1 MQKDS
6 TTQQKIIM
14 KCVFGS
20 HLYGT
25 AISGISDKDYKGV
38 FLPDKR
44 QIYLGKIPKSITD
57 NTKKNSDTKNSSEDI
72 DSEIYSLH
80 YFLKLACE
88 GQTVALDMLHCP
100 NKLLIESS
108 VIWEEIAKN
117 RHLFYTKSLDA
128 FVGYARKQA
137 AKYGI
142 KGSRLNDAKR
152 VLDFLIASKVESLS
166 LKLSDV
172 WAKLPEGEHIIKHP
186 PDESHGLRLY
196 EVCGRK
202 LQETASIE
210 YAIPVIDR
218 FYQNY
223 GERAI
228 KAAQNIGVDWKAVS
242 HAFRAAIQV
251 KSILAEGTIN
261 FPLKEAKFLK
271 QVKAGELD
279 YQNEAAPKLDAI
291 MDELEEL
298 SAKSTLPKKVNRK
311 FWDDFLI
318 KAIDQCVI

>member
-1 MQKDS
+1 MNIVK
-6 TTQQKIIM
+6 M
-14 KCVFGS
+14 VFGS

-25 AISGISDKDYKGV
+25 NTPESDRDYKGI

-44 QIYLGKIPKSITD
+44 QIYLGKIPKSIQE
-57 NTKKNSDTKNSSEDI
+57 NTKKNSDTKNSANDI
-72 DSEIYSLH
+72 DMETYSLH

-100 NKLLIESS
+100 DELLIENSW
-108 VIWEEIAKN
+108 IWTYITMQKD
-117 RHLFYTKSLDA
+117 LFYTKNLDA

-152 VLDFLIASKVESLS
+152 VLGFLKNTPFIEGD
-166 LKLSDV
+166 KLSAV
-172 WAKLPEGEHIIKHP
+172 WDILPEGEHIHKHE
-186 PDESHGLRLY
+186 DENPRLY

-202 LQETASIE
+202 VQETSAIE
-210 YAIPVIDR
+210 YVIPIIER
-218 FYQNY
+218 FYKNY
-223 GERAI
+223 GDRAI
-228 KAAQNIGVDWKAVS
+228 KAANNEGVDWKAVS

-251 KSILAEGTIN
+251 KSILTEGKIT
-261 FPLKEAKFLK
+261 FPLKEAEFLK
-271 QVKAGELD
+271 RVKSGKLHF
-279 YQNEAAPKLDAI
+279 QNEVGPKLDDM

-298 SAKSTLPKKVNRK
+298 SAKSDLPKKVNRK

-318 KAIDQCVI
+318 KVIDECVI

>member
-1 MQKDS
+1 MNIVK
-6 TTQQKIIM
+6 M
-14 KCVFGS
+14 VFGS

-25 AISGISDKDYKGV
+25 NTSESDKDYKGI
-38 FLPDKR
+38 FLPTKE
-44 QIYLGKIPKSITD
+44 QIYLGRIPKSIQE
-57 NTKKNSDTKNSSEDI
+57 NTKKNSDTKNSSCDV

-100 NKLLIESS
+100 NNLLIESS
-108 VIWEEIAKN
+108 AIWEEIVKN
-117 RHLFYTKSLDA
+117 RRLFYTKNLDA

-152 VLDFLIASKVESLS
+152 VLDFLINCKLESLS
-166 LKLSDV
+166 LKLFDV
-172 WAKLPEGEHIIKHP
+172 WEDLPEGEHIIKHP

-218 FYQNY
+218 FYKNY

-251 KSILAEGTIN
+251 KSILTEGAIN
-261 FPLKEAKFLK
+261 FPLKETEFLK
-271 QVKAGELD
+271 QIKAGELD
-279 YQNEAAPKLDAI
+279 YQTVVAPKLDTM

-298 SAKSTLPKKVNRK
+298 SVKSILPKKVNRK

-318 KAIDQCVI
+318 KVIDQCVI